1 MRKQTSLFFWMVL
14 FCVALLAPSAE
25 AQNKKIVV
33 TGQFAGSAAELQKA
47 SPQVTV
53 VPATN
58 QEILQK
64 VADADAIFGTV
75 TPQILKAG
83 KNLKWVQVY
92 SAGVENYVQ
101 HPEIVNSD
109 IVLTNCKIIQGP
121 NIADHAM
128 ALLLSLTR
136 GIYQA
141 IPLRSREEWLRG
153 QYPFTTIEL
162 TNKTAVIIGLGGI
175 GTQIAQRARAFGMRV
190 LAVDPKDI
198 PITNVVEK
206 LVTPDRLHEVLPE
219 ADVVFMSAPHTKQT
233 EGMMGAAEFGM
244 MKKGSYFIA
253 VSRGKTYDSGALV
266 KALDDRR
273 LAGAGL
279 DVTNPEPLPKG
290 HALWKFENV
299 IITPH
304 IAGGSDL
311 VNGRRLELFK
321 ENIRRFVAGKPLL
334 NVVDKQK
341 GY

>member
-1 MRKQTSLFFWMVL
+1 MRKPLSLILWA
-14 FCVALLAPSAE
+14 ALLASAAP

-33 TGQFAGSAAELQKA
+33 TGRFADWAAELQKA
-47 SPQVTV
+47 APGVTV
-53 VPATN
+53 EAAAD

-64 VADADAIFGTV
+64 VADADAIFGTID
-75 TPQILKAG
+75 PQIVKAG
-83 KNLKWVQVY
+83 KKLKWVQIY
-92 SAGVENYVQ
+92 SAGVENFVR
-101 HPEIVNSD
+101 HPEVVNSD
-109 IVLTNCKIIQGP
+109 IVMTNCKIIQGP

-128 ALLLSLTR
+128 ALLLALTR
-136 GIYQA
+136 GVYQA

-153 QYPFTTIEL
+153 KYPFTTIEL
-162 TNKTAVIIGLGGI
+162 TDKTALIIGLGGI

-190 LAVDPKDI
+190 TAVDPKDI
-198 PITNVVEK
+198 PITSTVEK
-206 LVTPDRLHEVLPE
+206 IVTPDRLHEVLPQ
-219 ADVVFMSAPHTKQT
+219 ADVVFMSAPHTRQT

-253 VSRGKTYDSGALV
+253 VSRGRTYDSNALV
-266 KALDDRR
+266 KALDEKR

-290 HALWKFENV
+290 HPLWKFENV

-311 VNGRRLELFK
+311 VNDRRLALFK
-321 ENIRRFVAGKPLL
+321 ENIRRFAAGKPLL

>member
-1 MRKQTSLFFWMVL
+1 MRKQISLLLW
-14 FCVALLAPSAE
+14 VALLGSAAQ

-33 TGQFAGSAAELQKA
+33 TGSFADRVAELQKA

-53 VPATN
+53 VPAAE

-64 VADADAIFGTV
+64 VADADAIFGAIN
-75 TPQILKAG
+75 PQILKAG
-83 KNLKWVQVY
+83 KNLKWAQIY

-101 HPEIVNSD
+101 YPEVVNSD
-109 IVLTNCKIIQGP
+109 IVMTNCKIIQGP

-128 ALLLSLTR
+128 ALLLALTR

-153 QYPFTTIEL
+153 KYPFTTIEL
-162 TNKTAVIIGLGGI
+162 SNKTAVIIGLGGI

-190 LAVDPKDI
+190 LGVDPKDI
-198 PITNVVEK
+198 PITNVVERI
-206 LVTPDRLHEVLPE
+206 VTPDRLHEVLPE

-253 VSRGKTYDSGALV
+253 VSRGKTYDSNALV
-266 KALDDRR
+266 KALDEQR

-290 HALWKFENV
+290 HSLWKFENV

-311 VNGRRLELFK
+311 VNGRRLALFK
-321 ENIRRFVAGKPLL
+321 ENIRRFVAGQPLL

>member
-1 MRKQTSLFFWMVL
+1 MRKPVWFVAVVL
-14 FCVALLAPSAE
+14 LLASTAA

-33 TGQFAGSAAELQKA
+33 TGRFAEWAPQLQSAA
-47 SPQVTV
+47 PNVTV
-53 VPATN
+53 VAAADN
-58 QEILQK
+58 EILQK
-64 VADADAIFGTV
+64 VADADAIFGTID
-75 TPQILKAG
+75 PKILKAG
-83 KNLKWVQVY
+83 KKLQWVQIY
-92 SAGVENYVQ
+92 SAGAETYVKY
-101 HPEIVNSD
+101 PEVVASD
-109 IVLTNCKIIQGP
+109 IVLTNCKIVQGP

-136 GIYQA
+136 GVYQA

-153 QYPFTTIEL
+153 NYPFTTIEL
-162 TNKTAVIIGLGGI
+162 TDKNAVIIGLGGI

-190 LAVDPKDI
+190 TAVDPKDI
-198 PITNVVEK
+198 PITNVVDK
-206 LVTPDRLHEVLPE
+206 IVTPDRLHDLLPA

-253 VSRGKTYDSGALV
+253 VSRGKTYDSNALV
-266 KALDDRR
+266 KALDEKR

-290 HALWKFENV
+290 HPLWKFENV

-304 IAGGSDL
+304 IAGGSDR
-311 VNGRRLELFK
+311 VNDRRLALFQ

>member
-1 MRKQTSLFFWMVL
+1 MRKRLNVL
-14 FCVALLAPSAE
+14 LCVTLLASAAQ

-33 TGQFAGSAAELQKA
+33 TGSFADRAAELQKA

-53 VPATN
+53 VPAAG

-64 VADADAIFGTV
+64 VADADAIFGAID
-75 TPQILKAG
+75 PQILKAG
-83 KNLKWVQVY
+83 KNLKWVQIY
-92 SAGVENYVQ
+92 SAGVENYVRY
-101 HPEIVNSD
+101 PEVVNSD
-109 IVLTNCKIIQGP
+109 MVMTNCKIIQGP

-128 ALLLSLTR
+128 ALLLALTR
-136 GIYQA
+136 GLYQA
-141 IPLRSREEWLRG
+141 IPLRTREEWLRG
-153 QYPFTTIEL
+153 EYPFTTIEL
-162 TNKTAVIIGLGGI
+162 SNKTAVIIGLGGI
-175 GTQIAQRARAFGMRV
+175 GTQIAQRASAFGMRV

-206 LVTPDRLHEVLPE
+206 IVTPDRLHEVLPE
-219 ADVVFMSAPHTKQT
+219 AHVVFMSAPHTRET
-233 EGMMGAAEFGM
+233 EGMMGPAEFGM

-253 VSRGKTYDSGALV
+253 VSRGKTYDSNALV
-266 KALDDRR
+266 KALDEQR

-311 VNGRRLELFK
+311 VNDRRMALFK
-321 ENIRRFVAGKPLL
+321 ENIRRFAAGKPLL
-334 NVVDKQK
+334 NVVDKRK

>member
-1 MRKQTSLFFWMVL
+1 MRKQTSLFFWMLL
-14 FCVALLAPSAE
+14 FCVALLAPAAE

-33 TGQFAGSAAELQKA
+33 TGNFAAQAAELQKA

-53 VPATN
+53 VPATE

-64 VADADAIFGTV
+64 VADADAIFGTIN
-75 TPQILKAG
+75 PQILKAG

-92 SAGVENYVQ
+92 SAGVENYVRY
-101 HPEIVNSD
+101 PEVVSSD

-311 VNGRRLELFK
+311 VNDRRLELFK